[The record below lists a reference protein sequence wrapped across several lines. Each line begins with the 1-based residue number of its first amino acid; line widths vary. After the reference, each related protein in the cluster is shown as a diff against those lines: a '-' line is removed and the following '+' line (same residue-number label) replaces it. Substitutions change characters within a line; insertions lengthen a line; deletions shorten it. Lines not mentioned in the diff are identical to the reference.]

1 MWGERVLVEEI
12 DRLLDAIDRELDLLS
27 KVALDMTADLD
38 TRGTQDMARWL
49 GKWDPFDGI
58 ETDDRQ

>member
-1 MWGERVLVEEI
+1 MWGESVLVEEI

-58 ETDDRQ
+58 ETDGEK

>member
-58 ETDDRQ
+58 ETDDKQ